1 MAAVR
6 SFELVAGTS
15 AKFWE
20 ISLDGVEVTVRY
32 GRLGTVGQTQHK
44 SFGSAPTAAAHMD
57 KLVAEKLKKGY
68 AESAASDGPTPAVA
82 APGGSSATKRSGD
95 GTVGELTPAARNAT
109 ASAARDEAQPPVDE
123 QTFVVPPSW
132 YRSRHPRR
140 GGPGVAAV
148 RLDPSAS
155 AAAEALLSQHRDGI
169 AIGLAHPQSEPELVA
184 AAESFLADAPDRT
197 PLGATVVAT
206 ALYAHLD
213 WDWRSHNPLKVL
225 RDAWIRDHGLEF
237 AVRAL
242 MEFPTLWCGGPEYG
256 TDGKITIG
264 PLRRTPARLA
274 RTYGYHPETGL
285 AERIRAVLA
294 GAPDH
299 EYAAIVEILAGYR
312 EYGIQ
317 HRVVTSFLVPTRTDW
332 VDEDCAAVA
341 ALADKTLATRL
352 LNSVSTP
359 EQLALLRAHVEPYT
373 VVSSATNLN
382 TLVEGIGPAA
392 AEVLAEWLDQP
403 YAEEQR
409 RMLSIL
415 AVLPTDEAF
424 QVLLDRADAK
434 YTPAAILEA
443 AGRFP
448 VRAMRLLA
456 SSADNRTCAELLR
469 THVAAQPEVA
479 QQLLPSLPVDAAQR
493 VRRLLE
499 QTTVVEAPVEALP
512 RLLVDPPWSRKRTT
526 RKPVV
531 IGGLSC
537 PDQPTI
543 GWEPGER
550 ESWAAPE
557 AVAGWLHLDK
567 RWEQLANRQ
576 GVGELRSFDQIS
588 FFTNAPE
595 ELARPLVMAWRLP
608 EDTWGS
614 GSVAR
619 IIAGRF
625 ELDALSTVVDAA
637 RRAPAAAA
645 GALLPYASP
654 EIAKLMASWLS
665 RLKSARSVALA
676 WMTRHPAAASRA
688 LVPLALGP
696 AGTAR
701 REAEQ
706 SLIALAEAGHRG
718 KVTTAAQGYGAAA
731 AEAIETLLATDQLE
745 VLPARMPTL
754 PEWAEPKVLARVLL
768 RDGSGALPAT
778 AVRHLLTMFAI
789 SSPAAPYPGVA
800 LVREVCQPASLA
812 EFGWSLFQR
821 WLDAGAPSKNG
832 WAFEALALVADDET
846 VRRLAPLI
854 RAWPGEGG
862 HTRAVNGL
870 DVLAAIGS
878 DLALMHLNA
887 IAQKVKFRGLRERA
901 EEKVLAVA
909 ASLELSPEQL
919 ADRLVPDCG
928 LDAAGSATL
937 DYGPRRFL
945 VGFDEQ
951 LKPYVSDQDGKR
963 RKELP
968 KPGANDDPELAPA
981 AYQRFAALKK
991 DVRTIAADQIRR
1003 LEQAMVLRRRW
1014 PVAEFRQYFL
1024 SHPLLWHIV
1033 RRLVWG
1039 RYDESGTIIGA
1050 LRVAEDR
1057 TFADLNDDPLG
1068 LPDEAVVG
1076 IAHPIHLGQSLP
1088 GWAELFADYEILQP
1102 FPQLGRE
1109 VFELTEAE
1117 RDQPRLARFEGCRM
1131 PTGKLLGLERRG
1143 WRRSAPED
1151 AGHQGW
1157 LLRELPDDREV
1168 VIDLDPGIAV
1178 GAIDIFPEQTLD
1190 RIWVSGTRDGY
1201 WRTEPELRFGDLDQ
1215 VTISEIIRELREVT
1229 Q

>member
-6 SFELVAGTS
+6 SFELVGANS

-20 ISLDGVEVTVRY
+20 VNLDGVEVTVRF
-32 GRLGTVGQTQHK
+32 GRLGTVGQTQRK
-44 SFGSAPTAAAHMD
+44 TFGSEQAAAAHVD
-57 KLVAEKLKKGY
+57 KLIAEKVKKGY
-68 AESAASDGPTPAVA
+68 AESAAPAGSA
-82 APGGSSATKRSGD
+82 ATDRKFD
-95 GTVGELTPAARNAT
+95 GTAGEVAPAART
-109 ASAARDEAQPPVDE
+109 ASATRDEAQPPLDE

-140 GGPGVAAV
+140 GGPGVTAA
-148 RLDPSAS
+148 RLDPSS
-155 AAAEALLSQHRDGI
+155 SVQAEALLSQHRDDI
-169 AIGLAHPQSEPELVA
+169 AIALTDPQSEPELTTA
-184 AAESFLADAPDRT
+184 GKSFLADTPERT
-197 PLGATVVAT
+197 PLGAAVVAT
-206 ALYAHLD
+206 ALYAHLA
-213 WDWRSHNPLKVL
+213 WDWRSHDALKVL

-242 MEFPTLWCGGPEYG
+242 MEFLTLSCGGPEHG
-256 TDGKITIG
+256 PNGKITIG

-274 RTYGYHPETGL
+274 RTHGYHPETGL
-285 AERIRAVLA
+285 ADRIRAVLA
-294 GAPDH
+294 GAPDDQ
-299 EYAAIVEILAGYR
+299 YAATVEILAGYR
-312 EYGIQ
+312 EHGIQ
-317 HRVVTSFLVPTRTDW
+317 HRVVTSFLAPTRTEW

-352 LNSVSTP
+352 LSSVSTP
-359 EQLALLRAHVEPYT
+359 EQLALLRAHVAPHE
-373 VVSSATNLN
+373 VVASATILY
-382 TLVEGIGPAA
+382 TLVEGVGPAA
-392 AEVLAEWLDQP
+392 AEVLADWLDQP
-403 YAEEQR
+403 YVEEQR
-409 RMLSIL
+409 RMLAIL

-434 YTPAAILEA
+434 FTPAAILDA

-448 VRAMRLLA
+448 VRAIRLLA
-456 SSADNRTCAELLR
+456 AGAGNRACAELLR

-479 QQLLPSLPVDAAQR
+479 RQLLPSLPDDAAQR
-493 VRRLLE
+493 VRSLLE
-499 QTTVVEAPVEALP
+499 QSAVVEAPVEGLP

-531 IGGLSC
+531 VAGLSC

-557 AVAGWLHLDK
+557 AMARWLHLDK
-567 RWEQLANRQ
+567 RWDQLAKRQ
-576 GVGELRSFDQIS
+576 AVGELRSFDQTS
-588 FFTNAPE
+588 FFTNAPD
-595 ELARPLVMAWRLP
+595 ELARPLVAAWRL
-608 EDTWGS
+608 EDTWES

-625 ELDALSTVVDAA
+625 ELDGLGMVIDAA
-637 RRAPAAAA
+637 RRTPAAAA
-645 GALLPYASP
+645 DALLPYASP
-654 EIAKLMASWLS
+654 EIATLMASWFS
-665 RLKSARSVALA
+665 RLKSVRSVALA
-676 WMTRHPAAASRA
+676 WLTRHPAAASRA

-706 SLIALAEAGHRG
+706 SLLALATAGHQRE
-718 KVTTAAQGYGAAA
+718 VTTAAEGYGAAA
-731 AEAIETLLATDQLE
+731 AEAIETLLATDPLE

-754 PEWAEPKVLARVLL
+754 PEWAEPKVLAPVLL
-768 RDGSGALPAT
+768 RDGSGALPET

-789 SSPAAPYPGVA
+789 SAPDAAYPGLA
-800 LVREVCQPASLA
+800 LVREVCEPASLA

-832 WAFEALALVADDET
+832 WAFQALAQVGDDET

-862 HTRAVNGL
+862 HTRAVSGL

-887 IAQKVKFRGLRERA
+887 IAQKVKFRGLKERA
-901 EEKVLAVA
+901 EEKVLSVA
-909 ASLELSPEQL
+909 ASLELTPDQL

-928 LDAAGSATL
+928 LDASGSATL
-937 DYGPRRFL
+937 DYGPRRFV

-968 KPGANDDPELAPA
+968 KPGVNDDPELAPA

-1003 LEQAMVLRRRW
+1003 LEQAMVLGRRW

-1024 SHPLLWHIV
+1024 AHPLLWHIV

-1039 RYDESGTIIGA
+1039 RYDESGTFIGA

-1057 TFADLNDDPLG
+1057 TFADLNDDPLD
-1068 LPDEAVVG
+1068 LSDDAVVG
-1076 IAHPIHLGQSLP
+1076 VAHPIHLGQSLP
-1088 GWAELFADYEILQP
+1088 GWAELLADYEILQP

-1109 VFELTEAE
+1109 VFALAEAE
-1117 RDQPRLARFEGCRM
+1117 RDQPRLARFEGCTM

-1151 AGHQGW
+1151 GGHQGW
-1157 LLRELPDDREV
+1157 LLRGLPDGREM

-1178 GAIDIFPEQTLD
+1178 GAIDVFPEQTLNM
-1190 RIWVSGTRDGY
+1190 IWVSRTRDSY
-1201 WRTEPELRFGDLDQ
+1201 WRTKPELRIGDLDQ